1 MRDGAVLRIAQV
13 GVGGMG
19 RAHVRA
25 AMANPRAEVVALC
38 DVSGEALEA
47 ARDGHDIPCFRNLD
61 SMLGAVDC
69 DALVAVL
76 PHHLYPDA
84 LAAAARLGLA
94 ILKEKPFA
102 RNLTDGMA
110 MQNAV
115 STAGVP
121 FLCAAQRR
129 YGTPFRK
136 AQELLDAGA
145 CGDVFLVRGLITY
158 PWRLGGGWGWRGVRA
173 QSGGIALVDSGW
185 HSLDAIVAFKG
196 LPSSV
201 YCRVGGMSA
210 GVAQDQVD
218 DKAIAVFEFP
228 DGAIGSLTACFQTV
242 PSRFEVALHG
252 TEATLEVDAQGLT
265 LYPRQGG
272 QPKRF
277 EDDGVD
283 PIAAQLDHFLD
294 VALLGVAPRVG
305 IDQALAMQRVVEAG
319 YESAATGRAVE
330 LLW

>member
-1 MRDGAVLRIAQV
+1 MSGRVLRVAQV

-19 RAHVRA
+19 RAHVRVA
-25 AMANPRAEVVALC
+25 LANPRSELVGLC
-38 DVSGEALEA
+38 DVSAEALQA
-47 ARDGHDIPCFRNLD
+47 ARDGHDIPCFRDLE
-61 SMLGAVDC
+61 SMLGAIDC

-84 LAAAARLGLA
+84 LAAAAKRGLA

-110 MQNAV
+110 IQNAV
-115 STAGVP
+115 TTAGVP

-136 AQELLDAGA
+136 AEELLASGA
-145 CGDVFLVRGLITY
+145 LGDVFMVRGLITY
-158 PWRLGGGWGWRGVRA
+158 PWRLDGAWGWRGSRA

-196 LPSSV
+196 LPTSV
-201 YCRVGGMSA
+201 YCKVGGMKA
-210 GVAQDQVD
+210 GVDQDEVD
-218 DKAIAVFEFP
+218 DKAIMVLEFA

-242 PSRFEVALHG
+242 PNRFELALHG
-252 TEATLEVDAQGLT
+252 TAATLEADAKGMT
-265 LYPRQGG
+265 LYPRGPGEPQ
-272 QPKRF
+272 RF
-277 EDDGVD
+277 EDDGAD
-283 PIAAQLDHFLD
+283 PIAAQFDHFLD
-294 VALLGVAPRVG
+294 VCLDGATPRVG

-319 YESAATGRAVE
+319 YESAATGRAVS